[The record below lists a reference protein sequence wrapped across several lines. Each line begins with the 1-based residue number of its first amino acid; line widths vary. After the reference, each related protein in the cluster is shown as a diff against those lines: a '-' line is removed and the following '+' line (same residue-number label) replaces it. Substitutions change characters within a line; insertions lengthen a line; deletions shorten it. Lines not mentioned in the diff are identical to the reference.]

1 MENIDEVACTGEV
14 ISPFNTTPLGLF
26 TANASSALGFGW
38 TPPSS
43 MILTEGIASGP
54 QSTSP
59 FSFGMT
65 FHGF

>member
-1 MENIDEVACTGEV
+1 MENIDEVSRTEEV
-14 ISPFNTTPLGLF
+14 IPPFNTTPLGLF
-26 TANASSALGFGW
+26 TANASSSLGFGW
-38 TPPSS
+38 TPPCS
-43 MILTEGIASGP
+43 MILNEGIASGP